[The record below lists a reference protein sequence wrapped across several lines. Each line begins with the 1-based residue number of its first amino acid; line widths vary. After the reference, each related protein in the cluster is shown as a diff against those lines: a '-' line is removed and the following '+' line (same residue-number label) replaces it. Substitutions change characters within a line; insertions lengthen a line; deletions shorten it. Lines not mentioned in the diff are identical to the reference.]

1 MPGAEPNTGKFAVD
15 GNEADELKG
24 AGMLPE
30 KAKMPDPPIEV
41 SALTSGSPLVL
52 KTEP

>member
-1 MPGAEPNTGKFAVD
+1 MD

-30 KAKMPDPPIEV
+30 KAEMPHPPTENC
-41 SALTSGSPLVL
+41 ALTSDSTPVL